1 MKREIM
7 KNGPIISVI
16 PIYRDFLVYKE
27 GIFSTNYVNYINYF
41 KES

>member
-1 MKREIM
+1 M

-27 GIFSTNYVNYINYF
+27 GIFSTND
-41 KES
+41 ES